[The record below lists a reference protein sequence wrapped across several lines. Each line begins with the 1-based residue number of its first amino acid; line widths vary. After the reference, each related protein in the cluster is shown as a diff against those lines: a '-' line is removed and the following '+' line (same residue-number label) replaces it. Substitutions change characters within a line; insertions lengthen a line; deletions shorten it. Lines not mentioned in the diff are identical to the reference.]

1 MSFDIIFLGISVSF
15 VSAWVVIALFLK
27 SIEKVGMTPFVL
39 YRLVLG
45 LALLAWYW

>member
-1 MSFDIIFLGISVSF
+1 VSFEIIVLGISVSF
-15 VSAWVVIALFLK
+15 VTAWVVIALFLR
-27 SIEKVGMTPFVL
+27 SIEQVGMTPFVL